1 MIANGRSSD
10 NMKTVACNTDW
21 KRNICCWHNEASS
34 LFDLYLVWVLDLK
47 SSGVEWSRV
56 DGMGWTGFWC
66 CSTMI
71 KQRLGIDDVEVV
83 VNGQQQ

>member
-1 MIANGRSSD
+1 MGLGLE
-10 NMKTVACNTDW
+10 VEW
-21 KRNICCWHNEASS
+21 
-34 LFDLYLVWVLDLK
+34 
-47 SSGVEWSRV
+47 SGVEWSRV